1 MYDLIF
7 LATMTLVSPNH
18 KTLASCQNAI
28 REIYIQKTDPMG
40 MLPKDVVRDVVN
52 QRMKYD
58 APVEYKCVKK
68 A

>member
-18 KTLASCQNAI
+18 KTLESCQTAI
-28 REIYIQKTDPMG
+28 REIYIQQLDPYNVI
-40 MLPKDVVRDVVN
+40 PKSELKVIVDSKMR
-52 QRMKYD
+52 YS
-58 APVEYKCVKK
+58 APKEYRCVKK

>member
-18 KTLASCQNAI
+18 KTLASCQTAI
-28 REIYIQKTDPMG
+28 REIYIQQLDPYKVIPKAELKSIVDNK
-40 MLPKDVVRDVVN
+40 MLYSAPK
-52 QRMKYD
+52 
-58 APVEYKCVKK
+58 EYRCVKK